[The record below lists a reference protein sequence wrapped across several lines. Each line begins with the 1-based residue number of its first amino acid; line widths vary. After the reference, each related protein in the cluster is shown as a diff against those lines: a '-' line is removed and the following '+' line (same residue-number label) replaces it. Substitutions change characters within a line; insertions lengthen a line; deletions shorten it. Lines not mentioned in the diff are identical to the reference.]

1 MTESSLLSV
10 KDLRVLHAGPYGE
23 EALVHGVSF
32 EVSPRQTVAIVGESG
47 SGKSLS
53 ALAIMRLTGPGM
65 RVTAETLRIGT
76 VDVLSLRESEL
87 RDIRGE
93 RIAIVFQNPMSSLNP
108 VLSVGHQLTQA
119 IRAHERLDRR
129 RARERAVELLA
140 LVEVPEPHRRFEQYP
155 FELSGGTLQRV
166 TIAMALSAQPDLLIA
181 DEPTTAL
188 DATLQAQ
195 IMELLKKRQGDLGMG
210 LLLISHDLAVV
221 AHAADEVVVMYG
233 GRVVEHGD
241 VRSVFHGP
249 LHPYTRAL
257 LATVKEMSSDDDGEL
272 HPIPGLPPRLDR
284 LPVGCPFAPRCPMAV
299 ERCRVEP
306 PSLDAAREG
315 HEVACHRWDE

>member
-1 MTESSLLSV
+1 MLSV
-10 KDLRVLHAGPYGE
+10 KDLRVLHTGPDGE

-76 VDVLSLRESEL
+76 VDLLSLREPEL
-87 RDIRGE
+87 RDIRGA

-108 VLSVGHQLTQA
+108 VLTVGHQLVQA
-119 IRAHERLDRR
+119 IRGHERLNRR

-140 LVEVPEPHRRFEQYP
+140 LVEVPEPHRRYEQYP

-166 TIAMALSAQPDLLIA
+166 MIAMALSAQPELLIA

-195 IMELLKKRQGDLGMG
+195 IMELLKMRQRDLGMG

-241 VRSVFHGP
+241 VQSVFHDP
-249 LHPYTRAL
+249 LHPYTCAL
-257 LATVKEMSSDDDGEL
+257 LATVKEMSSDGEGDL

-284 LPVGCPFAPRCPMAV
+284 LPVGCPFAPRCPKAI
-299 ERCRVEP
+299 ERCRVES
-306 PSLDAAREG
+306 PSLRSATETHD
-315 HEVACHRWDE
+315 VACHRWGE